1 MINKIKDFL
10 LYFVMFVVVTFS
22 VVIILQ
28 FTDLES
34 LFKPDL
40 TELGLNG
47 IGDFLSGYLGVFIS
61 LMTLL
66 LVFFTYNSQ
75 KTELALQREE
85 LDRQKVVLESQL
97 QETKY
102 SRILNSVYIELDVL
116 SKVIEE
122 FIRKSN
128 EIKFEPAKFATTY
141 VNLIQLKLSLESQ
154 NDHIIQFQIRN
165 KYIEYF
171 YRIYDNEGYELCL
184 KIQDCCFNL
193 DYLTNSSNE
202 KETLNTIIAN
212 RIGVSFFYIATESI
226 EIIKLLDQENSN
238 SRLNVV
244 LNCLKTVK
252 VYRQYSLRAIDEP
265 EA

>member
-10 LYFVMFVVVTFS
+10 LYFVMFVVVAFS
-22 VVIILQ
+22 IVIILQ
-28 FTDLES
+28 FTDLVN

-75 KTELALQREE
+75 KTELSLQREE
-85 LDRQKVVLESQL
+85 LERQKVVLESQL

-154 NDHIIQFQIRN
+154 NDYIIQFQIRN

-171 YRIYDNEGYELCL
+171 YRIYDNEAM
-184 KIQDCCFNL
+184 N
-193 DYLTNSSNE
+193 
-202 KETLNTIIAN
+202 
-212 RIGVSFFYIATESI
+212 
-226 EIIKLLDQENSN
+226 
-238 SRLNVV
+238 
-244 LNCLKTVK
+244 
-252 VYRQYSLRAIDEP
+252 
-265 EA
+265 